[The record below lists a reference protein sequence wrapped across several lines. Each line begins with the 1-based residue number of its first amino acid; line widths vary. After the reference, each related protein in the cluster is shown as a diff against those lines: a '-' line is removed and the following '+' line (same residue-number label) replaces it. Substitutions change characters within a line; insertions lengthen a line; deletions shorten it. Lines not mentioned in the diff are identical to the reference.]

1 MLPRPVAVKPLCS
14 GSSTHRIG
22 SGPTSGTR
30 GSNRPDTPAERRKPG
45 SVSAGGASTVVVAA
59 LWTTSTLLF
68 QDACGALFTAT
79 WKIRHD
85 TEPADTEAVWS
96 IRASPQLHVLAGT
109 ARRLRVKTCTALKA
123 TALSTS
129 AVASS
134 TAMSGRC
141 KASSRIIPHRER
153 PSVSTRRRRTRA
165 CRVIT
170 RRSILARRIRAQP
183 GARERH
189 RSFPVDV
196 QAQSP
201 RHLP

>member
-1 MLPRPVAVKPLCS
+1 MLRRPVAVKPFRS
-14 GSSTHRIG
+14 GPATHRTG
-22 SGPTSGTR
+22 SGGTSRTR
-30 GSNRPDTPAERRKPG
+30 GGNPPHAFAGRRKTG
-45 SVSAGGASTVVVAA
+45 SVSAGGHLSGSRRRATDNRR
-59 LWTTSTLLF
+59 LLF

-85 TEPADTEAVWS
+85 AEPADTEAVWS
-96 IRASPQLHVLAGT
+96 IRALPQLHVLAGT

-134 TAMSGRC
+134 TAMSERC
-141 KASSRIIPHRER
+141 RSSSRIIPHRER
-153 PSVSTRRRRTRA
+153 PAVSTRRRRTRA

-183 GARERH
+183 SARERY